1 MPPPSNETN
10 RIREFSLSRL
20 PHMEENPVVCGY
32 CMSSFE
38 IPGIFLDSLKS
49 SMPGGSKWLQTFWN
63 KAAAYNGALVS
74 SETRLSCLACTARVA
89 RPRTLHKLGCRSLPS
104 ERNRV
109 STNEIQAH
117 PPPVAEPVC
126 RQEYGRSRSRDYGN
140 GKG

>member
-20 PHMEENPVVCGY
+20 PHMEENPVACGY

-89 RPRTLHKLGCRSLPS
+89 RSLRGKNIRSEKVPQRGQFFDLLRRIVGLRKEKVRKNGPLW
-104 ERNRV
+104 
-109 STNEIQAH
+109 
-117 PPPVAEPVC
+117 C
-126 RQEYGRSRSRDYGN
+126 LRSRHTFYRADS
-140 GKG
+140 